1 MPGVVA
7 PVTDER
13 EALLAYLAQQRYV
26 LRLSAFGLSDEQAA
40 SAPTVSGLSVGG
52 LIKHAALTERH
63 WTDIVLDR
71 SQPADASNAEDH
83 EATFRLDGSLE
94 EVLTLADAAAHET
107 EAAIASIDDLGRP
120 VPVPRNAPWFPADV
134 DFWSVRWVLLHLI
147 EEVARH
153 AGHADIVR
161 ETIDGATA
169 FPLMA
174 AAEGWPSTP
183 GSSPGGRVSPPA
195 DRDPNARTTRR
206 QGDNHERARGLR
218 SG

>member
-7 PVTDER
+7 PVKDER

-26 LRLSAFGLSDEQAA
+26 LRLSVFGLSDEQAA

-63 WTDIVLDR
+63 WIDIVLDR
-71 SQPADASNAEDH
+71 PQPEDASNAEDH
-83 EATFRLDGSLE
+83 EATFRLDGPVDD
-94 EVLTLADAAAHET
+94 VLALADAVALET

-169 FPLMA
+169 YPLMA
-174 AAEGWPSTP
+174 ATEGWPP
-183 GSSPGGRVSPPA
+183 QPWLQPWRPA
-195 DRDPNARTTRR
+195 VYA
-206 QGDNHERARGLR
+206 Q
-218 SG
+218 